1 MEYLKCNFNLD
12 IYLEIKMI
20 SGIDLSSNGNNQ
32 TIEFVTIKLNIEMT
46 HIRFAIYMKGL
57 FIFYLIRC

>member
-1 MEYLKCNFNLD
+1 
-12 IYLEIKMI
+12 MI

-46 HIRFAIYMKGL
+46 DIRFAIYMKGRI
-57 FIFYLIRC
+57 IFTSLGVYKL